1 MTPEHVPAGAGQA
14 DARTPNPSGHVVV
27 VGAGQAGVQV
37 AESLRAYGFDGAI
50 TLLGAEPHGPYHRP
64 PLSKEWLTGDV
75 EAGQLVL
82 RAPEA
87 LARKGI
93 TLRRGASAVAVDP
106 DRRTVLLDDGEEL
119 RFSGLALTTGACPR
133 LLDLPGADA
142 RGVVALRTRDDATE
156 VATAIDGCA
165 RSGRPLAVIGG
176 GFIGLEVAAAA
187 RARGVSVTVLEAQP
201 RLLSR
206 TLPPVLSEWY
216 AVLHRRHGVELVT
229 GAAAAAITTDDGAAT
244 GVRLAD
250 GRWFPAALVLVGVG
264 VTPDDALAR
273 AAGLDCA
280 GGIVV
285 DACGRTSDPAVVA
298 AGDCTVTRLP
308 GGSLRRLESVQNAVE
323 QGKAAA
329 AALLGED
336 RPFTATPWF
345 WSRQYDVRLQLAG
358 LSGDADDWT
367 ARGDLAARSFS
378 VYGFRGD
385 RLVAAA
391 AVNSPRD
398 HLLARKL
405 LDAGCS
411 PARWQAG
418 DPAFDLASLL
428 G

>member
-1 MTPEHVPAGAGQA
+1 M
-14 DARTPNPSGHVVV
+14 NPSVAQQQRRIVV

-37 AESLRAYGFDGAI
+37 AESLRSLGFDGEI
-50 TLLGAEPHGPYHRP
+50 TLLGAEPYGPYHRP
-64 PLSKEWLTGDV
+64 PLSKDWLLGRA
-75 EAGQLVL
+75 EAAQLTL

-93 TLRRGASAVAVDP
+93 ELRIDTPVVAVRP
-106 DRRTVLLDDGEEL
+106 DRRQVELAGGEVVGYD
-119 RFSGLALTTGACPR
+119 GLALATGARPR
-133 LLDLPGADA
+133 RLPLPGADA
-142 RGVVALRTRDDATE
+142 AGVAVLRSRDDATA
-156 VATAIDGCA
+156 VAAGLDRCA
-165 RSGRPLAVIGG
+165 RDGLPLVVIGG
-176 GFIGLEVAAAA
+176 GFVGLEVAAAA
-187 RARGVSVTVLEAQP
+187 RSRGIPVTVVESQP
-201 RLLSR
+201 RLLARALAGPLSDWYAGLHAGNGVEVILGAVVEAIRTEAPAGGNRATVTGVALAGGR
-206 TLPPVLSEWY
+206 TLP
-216 AVLHRRHGVELVT
+216 AG
-229 GAAAAAITTDDGAAT
+229 
-244 GVRLAD
+244 
-250 GRWFPAALVLVGVG
+250 LVLLGVG
-264 VTPDDALAR
+264 ADPDDALAR
-273 AAGLDCA
+273 AAGLDCDR
-280 GGIVV
+280 GIVV
-285 DACGRTSDPAVVA
+285 DGCGRTSHPDVVA
-298 AGDCTVTRLP
+298 AGDCTVTRRP
-308 GGSLRRLESVQNAVE
+308 DGSLRRLESVQNAVE

-345 WSRQYDVRLQLAG
+345 WSRQYDVKLQLAG
-358 LSGDADDWT
+358 LAGDADDWT

-405 LDAGCS
+405 LDAGLS